1 VLHNNHLLL
10 SEISL
15 AAVAQKPRHNEVG
28 RDYVT
33 CNLQPATQD
42 NHVRSA
48 RGLPIGTRCRIV
60 SALLASVAR
69 ELASIP
75 AERPRRH
82 LAHHSPTAAGS
93 RSSRSDK
100 SLKRTGHRGS
110 ITSPTQL
117 LCTASWPPF
126 PSAHAALTTG
136 RPAAALPGRVF
147 HRLDCTSSGCGNRS
161 WSRSRAIREC
171 VGQATATPQL
181 CGRWRI
187 RLR

>member
-33 CNLQPATQD
+33 RNLQPATQD
-42 NHVRSA
+42 DHVRSA

-60 SALLASVAR
+60 SAFLAIAG

-75 AERPRRH
+75 AERRRRH

-110 ITSPTQL
+110 ITNPTQL
-117 LCTASWPPF
+117 AASWPPL
-126 PSAHAALTTG
+126 PSAHATLTTG
-136 RPAAALPGRVF
+136 RPAAALPGPVF

-171 VGQATATPQL
+171 VGQAMATPQL